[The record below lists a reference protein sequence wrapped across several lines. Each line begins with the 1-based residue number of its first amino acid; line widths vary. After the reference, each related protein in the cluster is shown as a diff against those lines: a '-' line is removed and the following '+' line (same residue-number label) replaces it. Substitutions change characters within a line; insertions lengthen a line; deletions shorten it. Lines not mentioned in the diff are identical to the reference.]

1 MKEKN
6 LQSHGF
12 QVESGG
18 GSYKRFDA
26 SFLHGDS
33 ENSKKFILTC
43 KLFGSCDG
51 GFYEASLWL

>member
-33 ENSKKFILTC
+33 ENSKKIILTC

-51 GFYEASLWL
+51 GF